1 MQAIRLLC
9 VILPIAFFT
18 TSLAWAHPVDGY
30 APKPAPRGYGTEGYG
45 LAPECSIG
53 DITFT
58 RSFPDPSTLSS
69 EELYILSGST
79 NSAFGHPLKPW
90 RQQIRRL
97 VQALHENLGY
107 IPDRLT
113 EELVRS
119 VVCESSQ
126 VDDLWVEQFKN
137 PLTGEFPRLDASE
150 FSPGDLYI
158 RALSEQEKQHIASL
172 IDVYYSI
179 WYDSAWFN
187 PAEEMWENAEL
198 SGDVYYVRIYGWNG
212 VLVEGIEFLTV
223 GDDEVASA
231 RLGL

>member
-1 MQAIRLLC
+1 
-9 VILPIAFFT
+9 
-18 TSLAWAHPVDGY
+18 
-30 APKPAPRGYGTEGYG
+30 

-79 NSAFGHPLKPW
+79 GSALGHPLKPW
-90 RQQIRRL
+90 RKDVSRL
-97 VQALHENLGY
+97 VQALHVNLGY
-107 IPDRLT
+107 IPDQLT

-126 VDDLWVEQFKN
+126 VDDLWVEQFKS

-158 RALSEQEKQHIASL
+158 RALSEQEKQHIASF
-172 IDVYYSI
+172 IDIYYSF

-187 PAEEMWENAEL
+187 PEEDMWEKAEL
-198 SGDVYYVRIYGWNG
+198 SGDVYYVRIYGWND
-212 VLVEGIEFLTV
+212 VLIEGIEFHTV
-223 GDDEVASA
+223 GDDAVARA